1 MLLLIFTGLAWMMYV
16 ISMMKFLM
24 NYGVS
29 FGSFMNLI
37 ALMIPFIVSI
47 IVPFVMFISVIFV
60 YSKMISENEITV
72 MMASGL
78 SPWQLAKPALKLA
91 TIVTVVHLILNVWLV
106 PSSQSAFYGMQWDL
120 RYGLANMKLQEAAF
134 TPLSDG
140 LVVYVDNVAGNDLNQ
155 VMLSD
160 KRDPKSQIL
169 IFAERGK
176 LVSADKGLSIVTDNG
191 SLQMDGQN
199 GFTIGT
205 FDSFDMDL
213 NLTSKD
219 TDDSFRVRRISTG
232 TLLKG
237 LFAQDNMRNHQL
249 TLTEMYTRCLNPFMS
264 LIVTILC
271 TLILL
276 RTSLLRR
283 RVSFAPTMAVCGMAF
298 VMAGFM
304 SASNMMSSVTD
315 LGILA
320 ASVFVVL
327 GLLFG
332 ALIRK

>member
-16 ISMMKFLM
+16 MSMMKFLI

-29 FGSFMNLI
+29 FGNFVHLI
-37 ALMIPFIVSI
+37 SLMIPFIISI
-47 IVPFVMFISVIFV
+47 IVPFVMFISVMFV
-60 YSKMISENEITV
+60 YSKMISENEVTV
-72 MMASGL
+72 MMSSGL
-78 SPWQLAKPALKLA
+78 SPWQLARPAINLA
-91 TIVTVVHLILNVWLV
+91 AVVTILHLILNIWLV
-106 PSSQSAFYGMQWDL
+106 PLSQASFYNTQWDL
-120 RYGLANMKLQEAAF
+120 RYGLANMKLQESAF
-134 TPLSDG
+134 TQLADG

-160 KRDPKSQIL
+160 QREKESKIL

-176 LVSADKGLSIVTDNG
+176 LVSTDKGLSIVTDNG

-199 GFTIGT
+199 GYTIGT

-213 NLTSKD
+213 NLASKD
-219 TDDSFRVRRISTG
+219 KDEGFRVRRISTG
-232 TLLKG
+232 KLLNG
-237 LFAQDNMRNHQL
+237 LLTQEDVRHHKL

-283 RVSFAPTMAVCGMAF
+283 RVSFAPAMAVCGMAV